1 MYHVFKSYFPY
12 HRLAS
17 RSWTELFQSCLP
29 KWLFFK
35 EQWAVENQ
43 LTSVLWLGLVMIY
56 FFSWFVVSREGV
68 SGIFFFLKKGRSEA
82 FKFPFYVMNESGALL
97 VRFGNIFSVSNQQ
110 QLKGESYRDY
120 YRDLEFRGYNL
131 FSNIEVLL
139 FLFSA

>member
-1 MYHVFKSYFPY
+1 
-12 HRLAS
+12 
-17 RSWTELFQSCLP
+17 
-29 KWLFFK
+29 
-35 EQWAVENQ
+35 
-43 LTSVLWLGLVMIY
+43 
-56 FFSWFVVSREGV
+56 
-68 SGIFFFLKKGRSEA
+68 
-82 FKFPFYVMNESGALL
+82 MNESGALL